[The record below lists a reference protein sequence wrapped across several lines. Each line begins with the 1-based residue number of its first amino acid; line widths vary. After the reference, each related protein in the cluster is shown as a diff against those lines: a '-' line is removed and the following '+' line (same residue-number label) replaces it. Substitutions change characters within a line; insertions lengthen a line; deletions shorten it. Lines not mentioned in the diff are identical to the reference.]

1 MKMTKACVVSLTGL
15 IVALSGVNCII
26 DVITAAQREAS
37 LKRFDSAEELRAYLV
52 EQATEGQNRSDGGGI
67 LFSDGFAEEDF
78 DASPLGSPTADTDD
92 AADGDYSTTN
102 VQELGVDES
111 DIVKN
116 DSDTIFV
123 LDNNTVRI
131 VQATPAEGV
140 TELASLDIAE
150 SGDSLYL
157 YGDTLVALSRQY
169 IYYTYWDT
177 TESAAVEAT
186 NGSIMPYHDGVE
198 TTVTIID
205 VSDPAHPQV
214 DTTLTFEGRLVSS
227 RMIEDRLYVVMTT
240 TPRLPLDP
248 TPAALE
254 AMTLDD
260 WLPDYTREDA
270 DGGSETG
277 DIADWQ
283 DYYRPGSP
291 DGYGM
296 TTVVTVDVDD
306 PDTKFAST
314 AISADAGLLYAST
327 EALYVTDTDYA
338 WDTFSSRT
346 DTILHKLAFSDTG
359 TDYVASGLVQG
370 RVLNQYSLGE
380 HEDYLRVATTNDEWT
395 SAGGSLD
402 NNIYVLGESGTSL
415 EVVGKIEN
423 IAPGEE
429 IYSARFLGDRGFL
442 VTFRRVDPLFA
453 IDLSDPT
460 NPEIVGELKVPGY
473 SDHIQ
478 MLDENH
484 LLTIGKDAEDAGTFA
499 WIQGVQLSIF
509 DVTNMTKPT
518 LLHKEVIGGRG
529 TNSEANYNPKA
540 FNYFASRGLLAF
552 PIDYYSSG
560 TTDSQ
565 YGQYQHTGLYVYGV
579 DADSGFDFLGYIP
592 TTDGVTEDGCFVSY
606 YGFTRGVF
614 IGENVYAVT
623 NNGVKAASTND
634 LETIL
639 SEAEFEGEDST
650 YTNCWFV
657 EDMIVDTFGEG
668 IR

>member
-579 DADSGFDFLGYIP
+579 DADSDFDFLGYIP